1 MRKTIHLFPIFFL
14 FVSSL
19 PILQAYGQEQ
29 LLRIISPSTGSPAFA
44 GKALTVTV
52 AADPS
57 VRSYI
62 VIGGNPLPSPQPTSR
77 PNEFVLA
84 IPATIASGVY
94 SLTAMGVASNNEML
108 ASEPVEI
115 KIERDDDPYGL
126 TLEPFFMALDR
137 GHQQQIRVLGDFER
151 DLRVDVTNSSRIEFF
166 AVNPKVASVNNK
178 GVITGVSPGRA
189 VIQVAYPNKQQGKI
203 YTALVVEVSEP
214 PPSGPAPAISRIAP
228 ESGIPGETQVTIEG
242 TGFGATPGSGYVT
255 IGTQSASA
263 ISSWTDTRIVATVP
277 EYSWTGMV
285 LVTQNDRH
293 SNNFPF
299 KILSPVI
306 RGISPIR
313 LVPGIT
319 MTIRGEE
326 FGSAEKGFV
335 TFDDVRA
342 EVVSWNETGIIVI
355 VPNNLTR
362 GHIYVHQ
369 GRYTSNFVN
378 FRIMPAEVP
387 NK

>member
-1 MRKTIHLFPIFFL
+1 MRKIIQLFPIFFL

-19 PILQAYGQEQ
+19 PTLQAYGQEQ

-44 GKALTVTV
+44 GKALTITV

-62 VIGGNPLPSPQPTSR
+62 VLGGNPLPSPQPTSR

-94 SLTAMGVASNNEML
+94 SLTAMGVAFSNEML

-115 KIERDDDPYGL
+115 RIERDDDPYGL
-126 TLEPFFMALDR
+126 TLEPFFITLDP
-137 GHQQQIRVLGDFER
+137 GHQSRVRVLGDFER
-151 DLRVDVTNSSRIEFF
+151 GVRVDVTNSSRIEFS
-166 AVNPKVASVNNK
+166 ADNRNIASVDDK
-178 GVITGVSPGRA
+178 GVITAVSPGRGI
-189 VIQVAYPNKQQGKI
+189 IQVSYPNKQQGKI
-203 YTALVVEVSEP
+203 YAALVVEVSEP
-214 PPSGPAPAISRIAP
+214 APSGPAPSISRIAP
-228 ESGIPGETQVTIEG
+228 ESGVPGETQVTIEG

-313 LVPGIT
+313 RVAGIA

-342 EVVSWNETGIIVI
+342 EVVSWSETEIVVL
-355 VPNNLTR
+355 VPNELAR